1 MRASGRDVV
10 GFATDLN
17 ADQRS
22 LESDEGALIVD
33 VIATLC
39 DAFLGTL
46 LRPVGAFEID
56 FMRTFRGFGENAH
69 LVGKNFD
76 KTPGNRQPEPP
87 LADSITKFTDFQF
100 GEKRRVTR
108 QDTEVSF
115 GAWDLQ
121 FFNLLVNER
130 AFRCDEREIY
140 GSSCHFYFTA
150 AIFLAFST
158 ASSIVPTM

>member
-1 MRASGRDVV
+1 MVCSLAVIRATTRVVGLESAENSKNASRRDVV

-22 LESDEGALIVD
+22 FESDQRALIVD
-33 VIATLC
+33 VIATFR

-46 LRPVGAFEID
+46 LGAVRTFEID

-76 KTPGNRQPEPP
+76 KTPGYRQPEPP

-108 QDTEVSF
+108 QDAEVSF
-115 GAWDLQ
+115 GAWNLQ

-130 AFRCDEREIY
+130 AFR
-140 GSSCHFYFTA
+140 
-150 AIFLAFST
+150 
-158 ASSIVPTM
+158 